1 MRWIAILTILLAPV
15 PAHATVYVA
24 TWTGPGLDTDPNPET
39 NCWTTSAWDV
49 RWWNEH
55 LQELPIRER
64 VVLIPIKDV
73 HRWRHVLYTGV
84 DPKTGIHV
92 DVVYVPGGWR
102 PEDHWGSDWVDLL
115 RWAQLHLGI
124 GYVGICAGATTYI
137 RAFPCVKA
145 VDGLKGHAEPRVLLL
160 PHPANPLANEPGS
173 TYEMRMYYANGPGM
187 SFRRGWYTIK
197 YYIDRRWHTVRA
209 YCDVRGVAKY
219 LEKVKGWAYVVG
231 RWIVD
236 GVEKGRFAI
245 MSVHPEIMGRRNRD
259 PDMVKMFVYAL
270 LWAAKRLPA
279 DWILTVSPGP
289 TVIVPKPGKDRRVTL
304 TATLTNWVNEPISE
318 FPVEVTIEGPTRDRS
333 LQLTTNEQGMVS
345 VTVPVTREGE
355 YRVRFRAVDA
365 SATVEIVAGRRER
378 QPSPAAGLPI
388 LLALAALLR
397 ALQRSQRH
405 LHQPTG
411 HSVQHGRRQRIRVPN
426 VAAGGDQ

>member
-1 MRWIAILTILLAPV
+1 
-15 PAHATVYVA
+15 
-24 TWTGPGLDTDPNPET
+24 
-39 NCWTTSAWDV
+39 
-49 RWWNEH
+49 
-55 LQELPIRER
+55 
-64 VVLIPIKDV
+64 
-73 HRWRHVLYTGV
+73 
-84 DPKTGIHV
+84 
-92 DVVYVPGGWR
+92 
-102 PEDHWGSDWVDLL
+102 
-115 RWAQLHLGI
+115 
-124 GYVGICAGATTYI
+124 VGICAGATTYI

-187 SFRRGWYTIK
+187 SFQRGWYTIK

-245 MSVHPEIMGRRNRD
+245 MSVHPEIMGRRDRD

-289 TVIVPKPGKDRRVTL
+289 TVTVPKPGKDRRVTL
-304 TATLTNWVNEPISE
+304 TATLTNWVNEPISG
-318 FPVEVTIEGPTRDRS
+318 FPVEVTIEGPTGDRS

-388 LLALAALLR
+388 LLALATLLR
-397 ALQRSQRH
+397 ARQRSQRH

-411 HSVQHGRRQRIRVPN
+411 HAVQHGRGDRVGVPDVAPRGHQQVIIRRPQLPELLGHGPRGLPQPHHLHLLAPVPEDPAGADRGRPHLAARARQPGRDGRGAAARDRDHHSVRLPLLHQALRGLLPHELRNGDDVLVRVS
-426 VAAGGDQ
+426 AAQPRAELGLVLAHAGPVP